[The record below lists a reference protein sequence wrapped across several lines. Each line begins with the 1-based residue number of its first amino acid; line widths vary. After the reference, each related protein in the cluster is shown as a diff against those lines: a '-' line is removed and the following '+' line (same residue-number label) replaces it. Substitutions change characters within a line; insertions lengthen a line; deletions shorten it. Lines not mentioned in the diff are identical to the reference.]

1 MQAFHSPPVVVVAI
15 YQSADDTV
23 TAALASF
30 MTAII
35 ASDDIG
41 SAEWALLARATHRLA
56 CIAAIAKHERLAL
69 GS

>member
-1 MQAFHSPPVVVVAI
+1 MQAFHGPPVVVVAI
-15 YQSADDTV
+15 YQSADDAV

-35 ASDDIG
+35 ASDIG

-56 CIAAIAKHERLAL
+56 CVAAVAEHERLTL